1 MPRAANEAILFAA
14 LMLRAAASCS
24 RQAAAATKGKQSNIE
39 RRRRQTAPANKI
51 YTTVIIHYPCQMLW
65 PGLQPAMQIAL
76 DWDTVWELRLL
87 PLMPLL
93 LHLRLVMC
101 SSLAAFGVFINF
113 SLAVQTVLCPAYTH
127 TQTHTCINVCGHFT
141 Q

>member
-1 MPRAANEAILFAA
+1 MPRAVSEAILFAA

-39 RRRRQTAPANKI
+39 CRRRQTAPANKI

-101 SSLAAFGVFINF
+101 SSLAAFGAFINF

-127 TQTHTCINVCGHFT
+127 THKHTPA
-141 Q
+141 

>member
-1 MPRAANEAILFAA
+1 MPLAANEAILFAA

-39 RRRRQTAPANKI
+39 RRRRQTAPAYKI

-87 PLMPLL
+87 PLMPLP
-93 LHLRLVMC
+93 RP
-101 SSLAAFGVFINF
+101 APPPPFGDAFLTGSFRCV
-113 SLAVQTVLCPAYTH
+113 Y
-127 TQTHTCINVCGHFT
+127 
-141 Q
+141 